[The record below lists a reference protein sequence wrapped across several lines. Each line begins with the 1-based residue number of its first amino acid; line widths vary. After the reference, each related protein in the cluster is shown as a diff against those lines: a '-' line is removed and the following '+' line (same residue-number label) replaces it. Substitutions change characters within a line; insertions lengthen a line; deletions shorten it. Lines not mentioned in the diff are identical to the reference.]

1 MKETAER
8 ADCYFELLTVGDFFS
23 MGLASSMA
31 FFFVMAM
38 AGSFGNKTKPWM
50 RVEKIRTQ
58 TMVVDIA
65 ERMTMSPL
73 LRTFGT
79 ASPYLMVATAAVVMG
94 KVYAHHATENLQI
107 SQLLLITIIVIH
119 V

>member
-1 MKETAER
+1 MSVKETAER

-38 AGSFGNKTKPWM
+38 AGSFGNKECKTKPWM

-65 ERMTMSPL
+65 ERMTMSP
-73 LRTFGT
+73 
-79 ASPYLMVATAAVVMG
+79 
-94 KVYAHHATENLQI
+94 
-107 SQLLLITIIVIH
+107 
-119 V
+119 